1 MTAVAV
7 ELLTRPPNPEDAAEP
22 DTLIDDLDPE
32 AIEYIADTDN
42 LLTMCSCTAS
52 SDQVY

>member
-7 ELLTRPPNPEDAAEP
+7 ELLTRPPTLENAAEP
-22 DTLIDDLDPE
+22 DTLIDLLDPE
-32 AIEYIADTDN
+32 AIEFIVDTDD